1 MIIIIIT
8 TLLILLCLLIIAAV
22 AIAVFY
28 IQNSNVVEEDVKK
41 TVDGNGNINNNGN
54 NNVVIPPPVDVN
66 NINNINN
73 NNINNVNNNVSNSLF
88 LKYSNND
95 KESQEIMNYFQEI
108 ITELQNEGCAHA
120 MAIFDL
126 EKFSIEIR
134 KNYSNRVMSCEE
146 AIAELKVAFII
157 PDNVYYVKTQ
167 NTINLLIEKIVAAMC
182 LNGNLNAEKVIN
194 LVVMMKNTVC
204 NNDYYNINYYDINN
218 NNKNSLFL
226 KYSKY
231 NKDSQEIMNY
241 FQEIITELQNEG
253 CAHAMAIFDLEKF
266 SSELRKSGEVLT
278 CEEAIKD
285 LKDILIIPD
294 NIYYVRTQTRINL
307 LIEKIV
313 DAMCLDGKMDVEKI
327 INLVLM
333 MKNTVCYMNEV

>member
-1 MIIIIIT
+1 
-8 TLLILLCLLIIAAV
+8 
-22 AIAVFY
+22 
-28 IQNSNVVEEDVKK
+28 
-41 TVDGNGNINNNGN
+41 
-54 NNVVIPPPVDVN
+54 
-66 NINNINN
+66 
-73 NNINNVNNNVSNSLF
+73 
-88 LKYSNND
+88 
-95 KESQEIMNYFQEI
+95 
-108 ITELQNEGCAHA
+108 
-120 MAIFDL
+120 
-126 EKFSIEIR
+126 
-134 KNYSNRVMSCEE
+134 MSCEE